1 MSSKADTSTP
11 ARSDPPDAAIRAELE
26 RILASDVFSRSRQ
39 LRRFLS
45 FIVEQRLAGQGHA
58 LKESVLAHELYGKG
72 TDFDGGADPV
82 VRVDARRL
90 RDKLREYYEGR
101 SEPVLI
107 LLPKGSYVP
116 VFEANS
122 VVPAASTHAADTVVP
137 PVLQQ
142 MPPAVGTPLVP
153 HLGRTRIAVSA
164 LAVAVIVAALVWR
177 SLPSPVIAPIQLL
190 PLASYPGG
198 EGPPALSPDGNLVA
212 FAWSGQAET
221 GPTDIYV
228 KAVASEA
235 LRQLTATPD
244 SESSPAWSPDGH
256 SIAFVR
262 NGKGVFTM
270 SELGGVDRQV
280 SASGTHVAWAGDS
293 KSVLI
298 RDRERDSGPFGIYQV
313 FLDAL
318 DRRQLTQAPV
328 GAGDY
333 KFEVSP
339 DGKTLAFIRYEKVG
353 IADVFVVPVAGGEP
367 RRISN
372 WNDTIN
378 GLSWTPD
385 GQEIVYDV
393 DEPPASRLWRVHVS
407 SSAPARGSPIAGIPA
422 AARNPSISRPKPG
435 QPVRLA
441 FQTITNDV
449 DLQLTDLNAPLVN
462 GTLESRPFSNS
473 TRIEG
478 SARFSPD
485 GNRVAFVSLRSG
497 TSEVWIAGRDGNG
510 LLQVTRLGA
519 VGVLIGDW
527 SPDGTRV
534 AFEAA
539 VAGNTDVYLV
549 GADGGHLRRLTTE
562 PTMDGVP
569 TWSRDGQWIYFVSTR
584 AGATPDIWRVAPN
597 GGEPIRVT
605 RNGGFQPQESSD
617 GRYVFYLD
625 RPPGGAA
632 IVARLMRVPLAGG
645 HEEPVLEDVRPFL
658 WSVTDTGIVFV
669 RREREFDAI
678 DVYRFSDRRVAHVGR
693 LGFRIPGIYTHM
705 TVSRDGRWALAT
717 KMERFDSDLMRLEN
731 FR

>member
-1 MSSKADTSTP
+1 MSSQAD
-11 ARSDPPDAAIRAELE
+11 ARTQAGSDLPEAAIRAQLE
-26 RILASDVFSRSRQ
+26 TILASEVFSRSQQ
-39 LRRFLS
+39 LRRFLA
-45 FIVEQRLAGQGHA
+45 FIVEQRLAGQGHS

-72 TDFDGGADPV
+72 TDFDGGTDPV

-101 SEPVLI
+101 SEPVVI
-107 LLPKGSYVP
+107 SLPKGSYVP
-116 VFEANS
+116 QFEANS
-122 VVPAASTHAADTVVP
+122 GSPAAPTRSAHT
-137 PVLQQ
+137 
-142 MPPAVGTPLVP
+142 LVP
-153 HLGRTRIAVSA
+153 HFGRTPIVIS
-164 LAVAVIVAALVWR
+164 AVAVVAVIIVALVWR
-177 SLPSPVIAPIQLL
+177 SLPSPVSAPMQLL
-190 PLASYPGG
+190 PLTSFPGA

-228 KAVASEA
+228 KGVASEA
-235 LRQLTATPD
+235 LRQLTATPE

-262 NGKGVFTM
+262 NGGGVFTI
-270 SELGGVDRQV
+270 SQLGGVERQV

-298 RDRERDSGPFGIYQV
+298 RDRERDTGPFGIHQV
-313 FLDAL
+313 FLDTL

-333 KFEVSP
+333 RFEVSP

-353 IADVFVVPVAGGEP
+353 IADVFTVPMSGGEP

-372 WNDTIN
+372 WNDAMY

-393 DEPPASRLWRVHVS
+393 DEPPVGRLWRVHVS
-407 SSAPARGSPIAGIPA
+407 SAPPARGSVIVGIPA

-435 QPVRLA
+435 QPARLA

-449 DLQLTDLNAPLVN
+449 DLQLTDLHAALVN
-462 GTLESRPFSNS
+462 NALESKPFSSS

-478 SARFSPD
+478 SARLSPD
-485 GNRVAFVSLRSG
+485 GSRVAFVSLRSG
-497 TSEVWIAGRDGNG
+497 SSEVWIAERAGNG
-510 LLQVTRLGA
+510 LRQVTTLGA
-519 VGVLIGDW
+519 VGVLVGDW
-527 SPDGTRV
+527 SPDGTRI

-539 VAGNTDVYLV
+539 VAGNTDVYCV

-569 TWSRDGQWIYFVSTR
+569 SWSRDGQWIYFVSTR
-584 AGATPDIWRVAPN
+584 AGATPDIWRVAVN

-605 RNGGFQPQESSD
+605 HNGGFQPQESSD
-617 GRYVFYLD
+617 GRYLFYLD

-632 IVARLMRVPLAGG
+632 IVASVMRVPLAGG
-645 HEEPVLEDVRPFL
+645 HEERVLEHVRPFL
-658 WSVTDTGIVFV
+658 WSVTDTGIVFIT
-669 RREREFDAI
+669 RERDFDAI
-678 DVYRFSDRRVAHVGR
+678 DVHRFSDRHIARVGR
-693 LGFRIPGIYTHM
+693 LGFRIPAIYPHL

-717 KMERFDSDLMRLEN
+717 KMERFDSDLMRLDN